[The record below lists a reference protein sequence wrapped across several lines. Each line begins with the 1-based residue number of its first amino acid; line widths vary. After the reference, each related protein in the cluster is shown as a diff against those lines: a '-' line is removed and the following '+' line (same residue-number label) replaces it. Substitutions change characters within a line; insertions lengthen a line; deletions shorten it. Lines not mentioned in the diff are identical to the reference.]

1 VNLRGDFEGWNE
13 RRGDPFG
20 GTFVLVPLDVWIP
33 ADTPPELA
41 ALLPSSLIR
50 LHAYPPAHGWA
61 PDRALPADLLVV
73 AETRAG
79 LDALAHLEPP
89 RLVQTLSAGVDAIV
103 DRLPPGIRLANAR
116 GVHDVGVAEWVVA
129 AILAMFRRLPDFLER
144 QDAGSWLADDERE
157 AVRADELNG
166 SSVLVVGFGSIGRA
180 VAARLRPFGAEVVGV
195 ARRATPVDGVRG
207 LDALPELLP
216 SADVV
221 VDLLPLTPDTR
232 GLIGADA
239 IGGMKP
245 GALFVNA
252 GRGGTVDAD
261 ALRAALRAGRIRAA
275 LDVTDPEPL
284 PDGHPL
290 WSAPNVLI
298 TPHVAGDVR
307 GERRRAWALVAE
319 QVARLERGEPLR
331 NVVEAGY

>member
-1 VNLRGDFEGWNE
+1 
-13 RRGDPFG
+13 
-20 GTFVLVPLDVWIP
+20 
-33 ADTPPELA
+33 
-41 ALLPSSLIR
+41 
-50 LHAYPPAHGWA
+50 
-61 PDRALPADLLVV
+61 
-73 AETRAG
+73 
-79 LDALAHLEPP
+79 
-89 RLVQTLSAGVDAIV
+89 
-103 DRLPPGIRLANAR
+103 
-116 GVHDVGVAEWVVA
+116 
-129 AILAMFRRLPDFLER
+129 MFRRLPDFLER
-144 QDAGSWLADDERE
+144 QRAGTWLADDERE

-166 SSVLVVGFGSIGRA
+166 SRVLVVGFGSIGRA
-180 VAARLRPFGAEVVGV
+180 VAARLRPFGADVVGV

-232 GLIGADA
+232 GLINADA
-239 IGGMKP
+239 ISGMKP

-261 ALRAALRAGRIRAA
+261 ALLAALRAGRIRAA